1 MIQTVGANIGACSG
15 QFEVSES
22 CFFIEWAIT
31 AAHVHTIIWQ
41 CEVYHSEPD
50 GQNCG
55 SRWVDYAPNY
65 NIVLEAAH
73 QAGAP
78 DVKLSGPEELPGGDW
93 DCDFGRCRQTNTRT
107 KVQRRIRTSPHLR
120 TAFGSSGGLHNGV
133 QTTACIE
140 GAAMTATW
148 SEPDSDEE
156 YNLMPYPKTCD
167 GFAIHWQC
175 DLRLVDSNRRK
186 LKDWWVDCY

>member
-1 MIQTVGANIGACSG
+1 MSTTDVETPPMSSPKMPIDTDEEFDIVAEPKTKSG
-15 QFEVSES
+15 K
-22 CFFIEWAIT
+22 A
-31 AAHVHTIIWQ
+31 IIWQ

-107 KVQRRIRTSPHLR
+107 KVQRRIRRVVVTM
-120 TAFGSSGGLHNGV
+120 AG
-133 QTTACIE
+133 
-140 GAAMTATW
+140 
-148 SEPDSDEE
+148 
-156 YNLMPYPKTCD
+156 
-167 GFAIHWQC
+167 
-175 DLRLVDSNRRK
+175 
-186 LKDWWVDCY
+186 